1 MQTNE
6 RSDGRGR
13 TRWVRSTG
21 QMGSG
26 SRRLSARRSVV
37 AVGLGIALLAGCGS
51 DDETA
56 QDEYCAAGDSLES
69 SLGGLTDLD
78 VVAEGTDGLNAAVE
92 KVSGDLGDLREAAS
106 GAAAD
111 DVSALQQAVD
121 ELKSAVSGLGGDL
134 TTANA
139 GAVGT
144 AIRNVSAS
152 AQAVYETLADC

>member
-1 MQTNE
+1 
-6 RSDGRGR
+6 
-13 TRWVRSTG
+13 
-21 QMGSG
+21 MGSG

-69 SLGGLTDLD
+69 SLGALTDLD

-134 TTANA
+134 TAANA
-139 GAVGT
+139 AAVGT